1 MAKASSINLMGEE
14 ISFDPAEHKSTET
27 IYGVGNST
35 EYGHIKLS
43 DSYSDSTSDINS
55 GTAVT
60 PKALKNGLDTKMT
73 VSVSG
78 TTLVFS
84 R

>member
-27 IYGVGNST
+27 TYGVGNDT
-35 EYGHIKLS
+35 EYGHLKLT
-43 DSYSDSTSDINS
+43 DDYTNTSDVTG

-60 PKALKNGLDTKMT
+60 PKALKDGLDTKMT

-84 R
+84 Y

>member
-27 IYGVGNST
+27 TYGVGNDT
-35 EYGHIKLS
+35 EYGHVKLS
-43 DSYSDSTSDINS
+43 DSYNEESTVTD
-55 GTAVT
+55 GVAVT
-60 PKALKNGLDTKMT
+60 PKALKDGLNTKMT